1 MNEITRLNEDIA
13 NIKNR
18 AKIMQSGNEEKG
30 NETPTMNEPYQQFN
44 ISKEQ
49 LLHQA
54 RKEEERQR
62 QMSIISFKPQA
73 FFEK

>member
-30 NETPTMNEPYQQFN
+30 NETPTMNEPYQ
-44 ISKEQ
+44 
-49 LLHQA
+49 
-54 RKEEERQR
+54 
-62 QMSIISFKPQA
+62 
-73 FFEK
+73 